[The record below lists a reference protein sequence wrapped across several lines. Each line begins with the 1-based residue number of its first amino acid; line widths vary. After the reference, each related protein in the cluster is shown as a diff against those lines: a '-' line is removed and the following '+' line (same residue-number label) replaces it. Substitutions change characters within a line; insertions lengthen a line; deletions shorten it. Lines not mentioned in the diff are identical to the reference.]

1 MNIIRKN
8 IIITCCFLSICCFCQ
23 AQVFK
28 GEIIGGV
35 NLTQLDGDYQIG
47 YQKVGVH
54 AGIGVMFPFNFVKGR
69 EKKPWS
75 LSMEILYNQR
85 GVREKN
91 YNYDPS
97 SPFIATQAKFDYLL
111 KMHYVSVPILL
122 HYTDKEFMSFG
133 IGFGYNRLFNVSEL
147 EWDVQQ
153 TYDTVGRLSPN
164 DFTVMA
170 DVRIRIWQQLKF
182 GVRFE
187 YSMFSLRTR
196 SFNKTAFHEA
206 GDRKQYNNTLT
217 FYLVFMLNEK
227 KSDTKRKKEEIE
239 RRYYYSEALPT
250 YY

>member
-1 MNIIRKN
+1 MSNIRRFFLIA
-8 IIITCCFLSICCFCQ
+8 CCFLLAGYFCQ

-28 GEIIGGV
+28 GEIIGGI

-54 AGIGVMFPFNFVKGR
+54 AGIGVMFPFNFIKGR

-75 LSMEILYNQR
+75 VSMEILYNQR
-85 GVREKN
+85 GVRERN
-91 YNYDPS
+91 FNYDPNS
-97 SPFIATQAKFDYLL
+97 TLPATQAKFDYFL

-122 HYTDKEFMSFG
+122 HYTDKEFLSFG
-133 IGFGYNRLFNVSEL
+133 IGFGYNRLFNVSEK

-153 TYDTVGRLSPN
+153 TYDTVDRFNPN

-170 DVRIRIWQQLKF
+170 DIRIRIWQQLKF

-196 SFNKTAFHEA
+196 YFHKNSFHEA
-206 GDRKQYNNTLT
+206 GNRRQYNNTLT
-217 FYLVFMLNEK
+217 FYLVYMLNEK
-227 KSDTKRKKEEIE
+227 KSETKRKKEEIE
-239 RRYYYSEALPT
+239 RRYYYSEVLPK